1 MSINRSQE
9 LQSGDSSVFNDYKVT
24 EGSSNSTSQDAYA
37 RRQDQGFNDLE
48 NYNTYSW
55 TKPYSIPL
63 QAVKNRMGTI
73 VQDVTKLLSTYEQNL
88 KNVYLNPYLDPGL
101 EDSHF
106 HIWDELNTNNKT
118 LIEEYFPPSTVTG
131 TDEFW
136 QRNKEA
142 FEDAG
147 KEGVMYIG
155 GNQYFDERTG
165 QYVYPPDLENHLSNV
180 IYPEYVSFS
189 QYLYAEK
196 HGCRG
201 CRKFVKDYDRL
212 ISHSVFVHLFDFR
225 YFLKLLLHEANYIN
239 NSLTYDFGDIYE
251 DESQQ
256 QAASFYFSWA
266 EMAAHYTKVIAEQL
280 TQGQDYLSSSEVDY
294 VSKKQAAQFQAF
306 FSIRVA
312 SYTEGIDNVLFS
324 LKKELMD
331 NSEIFYERYV
341 TPSLKF
347 KSSVSAPLELDIQT
361 TNLKTEAPVLA
372 EEIITAVNAF
382 KGNFGSIL
390 SDMIQRRSNLRSK
403 FDRLVSLNLQR
414 KKYISYID
422 QLSTKASTRPR
433 ILIEVKEDNTSS
445 IFDRIIID
453 ENRNQTLK
461 SSHGLL
467 DDLGED
473 SHPQYLMRSGGAIF
487 GNIEVADKVTIDGV
501 DLSAHAHTGQD
512 GSMRI
517 RSTDIDYSSPR
528 EETDLFG
535 STVVGEMQVTVSS
548 FVPDIRTGGMPVVD
562 VVLDI
567 EIPDEIDGRY
577 EYEIVYIEI

>member
-24 EGSSNSTSQDAYA
+24 EGSSNSTSQDAYE
-37 RRQDQGFNDLE
+37 RRQEQGFNDLE

-55 TKPYSIPL
+55 TKPYTVPL
-63 QAVKNRMGTI
+63 KSVKNRMGTVVRDI
-73 VQDVTKLLSTYEQNL
+73 TELLSTYEQNL

-101 EDSHF
+101 EDSHY
-106 HIWDELNTNNKT
+106 HIWDELHTNNKS
-118 LIEEYFPPSTVTG
+118 LVEEYIPSIDEPAEGEMTIAVEDSPLFITDDDPIIDISFGLYTPP
-131 TDEFW
+131 TDPM
-136 QRNKEA
+136 NSKA
-142 FEDAG
+142 SLA
-147 KEGVMYIG
+147 
-155 GNQYFDERTG
+155 
-165 QYVYPPDLENHLSNV
+165 YPK
-180 IYPEYVSFS
+180 YVSFS

-225 YFLKLLLHEANYIN
+225 YFLKLLLHEANNIK
-239 NSLTYDFGDIYE
+239 NSLTYDFGDTYE

-280 TQGQDYLSSSEVDY
+280 SQGQDYLSSSEVDY
-294 VSKKQAAQFQAF
+294 ISKKQAAQFQAF

-312 SYTEGIDNVLFS
+312 SYTEAIDNVLFS

-341 TPSLKF
+341 SPSLKF
-347 KSSVSAPLELDIQT
+347 KLNVSGPLEIDIQT
-361 TNLKTEAPVLA
+361 TSLKTEAPVLA
-372 EEIITAVNAF
+372 QEIITAVNAL

-403 FDRLVSLNLQR
+403 FDRLTSLNLQR

-422 QLSTKASTRPR
+422 QLSAKASTRPR
-433 ILIEVKEDNTSS
+433 ILIEIKEDKTSS
-445 IFDRIIID
+445 IFDRVIID

-467 DDLGED
+467 DDLSED
-473 SHPQYLMRSGGAIF
+473 SHPQYLLRSGGSIF
-487 GNIEVADKVTIDGV
+487 GNIEIADRVTVDGV
-501 DLSAHAHTGQD
+501 DISAHAHTGED
-512 GSMRI
+512 GSIRI
-517 RSTDIDYSSPR
+517 KSTDIDYDTPR
-528 EETDLFG
+528 EEIDLF
-535 STVVGEMQVTVSS
+535 STSTAGEMQVTVSS
-548 FVPDIRTGGMPVVD
+548 FIPDIRTGGVPVVD
-562 VVLDI
+562 VVLNI
-567 EIPDEIDGRY
+567 AIPDEIDGRY

>member
-9 LQSGDSSVFNDYKVT
+9 LQSGDSSVFNDYSVS
-24 EGSSNSTSQDAYA
+24 EGSSNSTSQDAYE
-37 RRQDQGFNDLE
+37 RRQDEGFNDIE

-55 TKPYSIPL
+55 TKPYTIPL
-63 QAVKNRMGTI
+63 KSVKNRMSTVVRDI
-73 VQDVTKLLSTYEQNL
+73 TELLSTYEQNL

-106 HIWDELNTNNKT
+106 HIWDELHTNNKS
-118 LIEEYFPPSTVTG
+118 LVEEYIPATTQPAQGEVT
-131 TDEFW
+131 TAVEDSPLF
-136 QRNKEA
+136 
-142 FEDAG
+142 DAG
-147 KEGVMYIG
+147 DDTVIDISFGLYTPPTDSDNK
-155 GNQYFDERTG
+155 TKTLA
-165 QYVYPPDLENHLSNV
+165 YPK
-180 IYPEYVSFS
+180 YVSFS

-225 YFLKLLLHEANYIN
+225 YFLKLLLHEANNIK
-239 NSLTYDFGDIYE
+239 NSLTYDFGDTYE

-280 TQGQDYLSSSEVDY
+280 SQGQDYLSSSEVDY
-294 VSKKQAAQFQAF
+294 ISKKQAAQFQAF

-341 TPSLKF
+341 SPSLKF
-347 KSSVSAPLELDIQT
+347 KLNVSAPLELDIQT

-372 EEIITAVNAF
+372 EEIITAVNAL

-390 SDMIQRRSNLRSK
+390 SDMVQRRSNLRSK
-403 FDRLVSLNLQR
+403 FDRLTSLNLQR

-422 QLSTKASTRPR
+422 QLSAKASTRPR
-433 ILIEVKEDNTSS
+433 ILIEVKEDKTST
-445 IFDRIIID
+445 IFDRVIID

-467 DDLGED
+467 DDLNEN
-473 SHPQYLMRSGGAIF
+473 SHPQYLLRSGGSIF
-487 GNIEVADKVTIDGV
+487 GNVEVTDKVTIDGV
-501 DLSAHAHTGQD
+501 DLNLHAHTGQD

-517 RSTDIDYSSPR
+517 KSTDIDYETPR
-528 EETDLFG
+528 EDTELFG
-535 STVVGEMQVTVSS
+535 ASTVGEMQVSVSA

-567 EIPDEIDGRY
+567 EIPDEIDGKY

>member
-9 LQSGDSSVFNDYKVT
+9 LQSGDSSVFNDYRVS

-37 RRQDQGFNDLE
+37 RRQEEGFNDLD

-55 TKPYSIPL
+55 NKPYTIPL
-63 QAVKNRMGTI
+63 KSVKNRMSTV
-73 VQDVTKLLSTYEQNL
+73 VQDITELLSTYEQNL

-106 HIWDELNTNNKT
+106 HIWDELSSNNKS
-118 LIEEYFPPSTVTG
+118 LVEEYFPASTQSTQGEMTTAVEEV
-131 TDEFW
+131 DET
-136 QRNKEA
+136 
-142 FEDAG
+142 DAG
-147 KEGVMYIG
+147 DDTVIDVSFGLYTPPTDPD
-155 GNQYFDERTG
+155 NNTTSL
-165 QYVYPPDLENHLSNV
+165 VYPQ
-180 IYPEYVSFS
+180 YVSFS

-225 YFLKLLLHEANYIN
+225 YFLKLLLHEANNIK
-239 NSLTYDFGDIYE
+239 NSLTYDFGDTYE

-280 TQGQDYLSSSEVDY
+280 SEGQDYLSTSEVDY
-294 VSKKQAAQFQAF
+294 ISKKQAAQFQAF

-341 TPSLKF
+341 SPSLKF
-347 KSSVSAPLELDIQT
+347 KLNVSAPLELDIQT
-361 TNLKTEAPVLA
+361 TNLSNEAPVLA
-372 EEIITAVNAF
+372 SEIITAVNAL

-390 SDMIQRRSNLRSK
+390 SDMVQRRSNLRSK

-422 QLSTKASTRPR
+422 QLSAKASTRPR
-433 ILIEVKEDNTSS
+433 ILIEVKEDKTSS
-445 IFDRIIID
+445 IFDRVVID
-453 ENRNQTLK
+453 ENKNQNLK

-467 DDLGED
+467 DDLDENN
-473 SHPQYLMRSGGAIF
+473 HPQYLLRGGGNIF
-487 GNIEVADKVTIDGV
+487 GNIEVQDRVTIDGV
-501 DLSAHAHTGQD
+501 DISAHAHTGED

-517 RSTDIDYSSPR
+517 KSTDIDYETPR
-528 EETDLFG
+528 EDTELFG
-535 STVVGEMQVTVSS
+535 ASNVGEMQVTVDS

-562 VVLDI
+562 VVLNI

-577 EYEIVYIEI
+577 EYEIVYVEI

>member
-24 EGSSNSTSQDAYA
+24 EGSSNSTSQDAYE
-37 RRQDQGFNDLE
+37 RRQEQGFNDLE

-55 TKPYSIPL
+55 TKPYTVPL
-63 QAVKNRMGTI
+63 KSVKNRMGTVVRDI
-73 VQDVTKLLSTYEQNL
+73 TELLSTYEQNL

-101 EDSHF
+101 EDSHY
-106 HIWDELNTNNKT
+106 HIWDELHTNNKS
-118 LIEEYFPPSTVTG
+118 LVEEYIPSIDEPAEGEMTIAVEDSPLFITDDDPIIDISFGLYTPP
-131 TDEFW
+131 TDPM
-136 QRNKEA
+136 NSKA
-142 FEDAG
+142 SLA
-147 KEGVMYIG
+147 
-155 GNQYFDERTG
+155 
-165 QYVYPPDLENHLSNV
+165 YPK
-180 IYPEYVSFS
+180 YVSFS

-225 YFLKLLLHEANYIN
+225 YFLKLLLHEANNIK
-239 NSLTYDFGDIYE
+239 NSLTYDFGDTYE

-280 TQGQDYLSSSEVDY
+280 SQGQDYLSSSEVDY
-294 VSKKQAAQFQAF
+294 ISKKQAAQFQAF

-312 SYTEGIDNVLFS
+312 SYTEAIDNVLFS

-341 TPSLKF
+341 SPSLKF
-347 KSSVSAPLELDIQT
+347 KLNVSGPLEIDIQT
-361 TNLKTEAPVLA
+361 TSLKTEAPVLA
-372 EEIITAVNAF
+372 QEIITAVNAL

-403 FDRLVSLNLQR
+403 FDRLTSLNLQR

-422 QLSTKASTRPR
+422 QLSAKASTRPR
-433 ILIEVKEDNTSS
+433 ILIEIKEDKTSS
-445 IFDRIIID
+445 IFDRVIID

-467 DDLGED
+467 DDLSED
-473 SHPQYLMRSGGAIF
+473 SHPQYLLRSGGSIF
-487 GNIEVADKVTIDGV
+487 GNIEIADRVTVDGV
-501 DLSAHAHTGQD
+501 DISAHAHTGED
-512 GSMRI
+512 GSIRI
-517 RSTDIDYSSPR
+517 KSTDIDYDTPR
-528 EETDLFG
+528 EEIDLF
-535 STVVGEMQVTVSS
+535 STSTAGEMQVTVSS
-548 FVPDIRTGGMPVVD
+548 FIPDIRTGGVPVVD
-562 VVLDI
+562 VVLNI
-567 EIPDEIDGRY
+567 AIPDEIEGRY

>member
-9 LQSGDSSVFNDYKVT
+9 LQSGDSSVFNDYRVS

-37 RRQDQGFNDLE
+37 RRQEEGFNDLD

-55 TKPYSIPL
+55 NKPYTIPL
-63 QAVKNRMGTI
+63 KSVKNRMSTV
-73 VQDVTKLLSTYEQNL
+73 VQDITELLSTYEQNL

-106 HIWDELNTNNKT
+106 HIWDELSSNNKS
-118 LIEEYFPPSTVTG
+118 LVEEYFPASTQSTQGEMTTAVEEV
-131 TDEFW
+131 DET
-136 QRNKEA
+136 
-142 FEDAG
+142 DAG
-147 KEGVMYIG
+147 DDTVIDVSFGLYTPPTDPD
-155 GNQYFDERTG
+155 NNTTSL
-165 QYVYPPDLENHLSNV
+165 VYPQ
-180 IYPEYVSFS
+180 YVSFS

-225 YFLKLLLHEANYIN
+225 YFLKLLLHEANNIK
-239 NSLTYDFGDIYE
+239 NSLTYDFGDTYE

-280 TQGQDYLSSSEVDY
+280 SEGQDYLSTSEVDY
-294 VSKKQAAQFQAF
+294 ISKKQAAQFQAF

-341 TPSLKF
+341 SPSLKF
-347 KSSVSAPLELDIQT
+347 KLNVSAPLELDIQT
-361 TNLKTEAPVLA
+361 TNLSNQAPVLA
-372 EEIITAVNAF
+372 SEIITAVNAL

-390 SDMIQRRSNLRSK
+390 SDMVQRRSNLRSK

-422 QLSTKASTRPR
+422 QLSAKASTRPR
-433 ILIEVKEDNTSS
+433 ILIEVKEDKTSS
-445 IFDRIIID
+445 IFDRVVID
-453 ENRNQTLK
+453 ENKNQNLK

-467 DDLGED
+467 DDLDENN
-473 SHPQYLMRSGGAIF
+473 HPQYLLRGGGNIF
-487 GNIEVADKVTIDGV
+487 GNIEVQDRVTIDGV
-501 DLSAHAHTGQD
+501 DISAHAHTGED

-517 RSTDIDYSSPR
+517 KSTDIDYETPR
-528 EETDLFG
+528 EDTELFG
-535 STVVGEMQVTVSS
+535 ASNVGEMQVTVDS

-562 VVLDI
+562 VVLNI

-577 EYEIVYIEI
+577 EYEIVYVEI

>member
-9 LQSGDSSVFNDYKVT
+9 LQSGDSSIFNDYRVA
-24 EGSSNSTSQDAYA
+24 EGSSNSTSQDAYE
-37 RRQDQGFNDLE
+37 RRQEEDFNDLD

-55 TKPYSIPL
+55 NKPYTIPIKS
-63 QAVKNRMGTI
+63 VKNRMSTVVRDI
-73 VQDVTKLLSTYEQNL
+73 TELLSTYEQNL

-106 HIWDELNTNNKT
+106 YIWDELHTNNKS
-118 LIEEYFPPSTVTG
+118 LVEEYLPAITQPNTNEVT
-131 TDEFW
+131 TAVE
-136 QRNKEA
+136 QVTET
-142 FEDAG
+142 DAG
-147 KEGVMYIG
+147 EDTIIDVSFGLYTPPTDPD
-155 GNQYFDERTG
+155 NNTANL
-165 QYVYPPDLENHLSNV
+165 VYPK
-180 IYPEYVSFS
+180 YVSFS

-225 YFLKLLLHEANYIN
+225 YFLKLLLHEANNIK
-239 NSLTYDFGDIYE
+239 NSLTYDFGDTYE

-280 TQGQDYLSSSEVDY
+280 SEGQDYLSTSEVDY
-294 VSKKQAAQFQAF
+294 ISKKQAAQFQAF

-341 TPSLKF
+341 SPSLKF
-347 KSSVSAPLELDIQT
+347 KLNVSAPLELDIQT
-361 TNLKTEAPVLA
+361 TNLSTEAPVLA
-372 EEIITAVNAF
+372 SEIITAVNAL

-390 SDMIQRRSNLRSK
+390 SDMVQRRSNLRSK

-422 QLSTKASTRPR
+422 QLSAKASTRPR
-433 ILIEVKEDNTSS
+433 ILIEVKEDSTSA
-445 IFDRIIID
+445 IFDRVVID
-453 ENRNQTLK
+453 ENKNQSLK

-467 DDLGED
+467 DDLNEN
-473 SHPQYLMRSGGAIF
+473 SHPQYLLRGGGSIF
-487 GNIEVADKVTIDGV
+487 GNIEVLDRVTIDGV
-501 DLSAHAHTGQD
+501 DISAHAHTGED

-517 RSTDIDYSSPR
+517 KSTDIDYETPR
-528 EETDLFG
+528 EDTELFG
-535 STVVGEMQVTVSS
+535 ASNVGEMQVTVDS

-562 VVLDI
+562 VVLNI

-577 EYEIVYIEI
+577 EYEIVYVEI

>member
-48 NYNTYSW
+48 NYNSYSW

-63 QAVKNRMGTI
+63 QSVKNRMGI
-73 VQDVTKLLSTYEQNL
+73 VVQDITQLLSTYEQNL

-106 HIWDELNTNNKT
+106 HIWDELNTNNKA
-118 LIEEYFPPSTVTG
+118 LIEEYFPPSVVTDVG
-131 TDEFW
+131 E
-136 QRNKEA
+136 
-142 FEDAG
+142 
-147 KEGVMYIG
+147 EGVAYVG
-155 GNQYFDERTG
+155 GSQYFDETTG
-165 QYVYPPDLENHLSNV
+165 QYIEAPDLENYLSNV

-201 CRKFVKDYDRL
+201 CRKFIKDYDRL

-266 EMAAHYTKVIAEQL
+266 EMAAHYTKVIADQL

-347 KSSVSAPLELDIQT
+347 KSHVSAPLELDIQT
-361 TNLKTEAPVLA
+361 TNLKSEAPVLA

-390 SDMIQRRSNLRSK
+390 SDMVQRRSNLRSK

-422 QLSTKASTRPR
+422 QLSAKASTRPR

-445 IFDRIIID
+445 IFDRVIID

-467 DDLGED
+467 DDLSED
-473 SHPQYLMRSGGAIF
+473 SHPQYLMRSGGNIS
-487 GNIEVADKVTIDGV
+487 GNIDVTDKITIDGV
-501 DLSAHAHTGQD
+501 DLSAHAHTGED

-535 STVVGEMQVTVSS
+535 ESTVGEMQVTVSS
-548 FVPDIRTGGMPVVD
+548 FVPDIRTGGVPVVD
-562 VVLDI
+562 VVLNI
-567 EIPDEIDGRY
+567 EIPDEIDGIY

>member
-9 LQSGDSSVFNDYKVT
+9 LQSGDSSVFNDYRVS

-37 RRQDQGFNDLE
+37 RRQEEGFNDLD

-55 TKPYSIPL
+55 NKPYTIPL
-63 QAVKNRMGTI
+63 KSVKNRMSTV
-73 VQDVTKLLSTYEQNL
+73 VQDITELLSTYEQNL

-106 HIWDELNTNNKT
+106 HIWDELSSNNKS
-118 LIEEYFPPSTVTG
+118 LVEEYFPASTQSTQGEMTTAVEEV
-131 TDEFW
+131 DET
-136 QRNKEA
+136 
-142 FEDAG
+142 DAG
-147 KEGVMYIG
+147 DDTVIDVSFGLYTPPTDPD
-155 GNQYFDERTG
+155 NNTTSL
-165 QYVYPPDLENHLSNV
+165 VYPQ
-180 IYPEYVSFS
+180 YVSFS

-225 YFLKLLLHEANYIN
+225 YFLKLLLHEANNIK
-239 NSLTYDFGDIYE
+239 NSLTYDFGDTYE

-280 TQGQDYLSSSEVDY
+280 SQGQDYLSSSEVDY
-294 VSKKQAAQFQAF
+294 ISKKQAAQFQAF

-341 TPSLKF
+341 SPSLKF
-347 KSSVSAPLELDIQT
+347 KLNVSAPLELDIQT
-361 TNLKTEAPVLA
+361 TNLKNEAPVLA
-372 EEIITAVNAF
+372 SEIITAVNAL

-390 SDMIQRRSNLRSK
+390 SDMVQRRSNLRSK

-433 ILIEVKEDNTSS
+433 ILIEVKEDNTST
-445 IFDRIIID
+445 IFDRVIID
-453 ENRNQTLK
+453 ENKNQSLK

-467 DDLGED
+467 DDLSD
-473 SHPQYLMRSGGAIF
+473 NSHPQYLLRSGGSIF
-487 GNIEVADKVTIDGV
+487 GNIEVQDKVTIDGV
-501 DLSAHAHTGQD
+501 DISAHAHTGED
-512 GSMRI
+512 GSIRI
-517 RSTDIDYSSPR
+517 KSTDIDYETPR
-528 EETDLFG
+528 EDTELLEL
-535 STVVGEMQVTVSS
+535 SSIGEMQVTVES

-562 VVLDI
+562 VVLNI

-577 EYEIVYIEI
+577 EYEIAYLEI

>member
-24 EGSSNSTSQDAYA
+24 EGSSNSTSQDAHE
-37 RRQDQGFNDLE
+37 RRQEQTFNDLE

-55 TKPYSIPL
+55 TKPYTIPL
-63 QAVKNRMGTI
+63 KVVKNRMDI
-73 VQDVTKLLSTYEQNL
+73 VVQDITQLLSTYEQNL

-106 HIWDELNTNNKT
+106 HIWDELHKNNKS
-118 LIEEYFPPSTVTG
+118 LVEEYIPATTQSGEGEMSIQPVLSDADEDTVIDISFGLFTPPGDLADNTITL
-131 TDEFW
+131 
-136 QRNKEA
+136 A
-142 FEDAG
+142 
-147 KEGVMYIG
+147 
-155 GNQYFDERTG
+155 
-165 QYVYPPDLENHLSNV
+165 YPN
-180 IYPEYVSFS
+180 YVSFS

-212 ISHSVFVHLFDFR
+212 MSHSVFVHLFDFR
-225 YFLKLLLHEANYIN
+225 YFLKLLLHEANYIK

-280 TQGQDYLSSSEVDY
+280 TQGQDYLSISEVDY
-294 VSKKQAAQFQAF
+294 ISKKQAAQFQAF

-312 SYTEGIDNVLFS
+312 SYTEGVDNVLFS

-341 TPSLKF
+341 SPSLKF
-347 KSSVSAPLELDIQT
+347 KSNVSAPLELDIQT
-361 TNLKTEAPVLA
+361 TNLKNEAPVLA
-372 EEIITAVNAF
+372 QEIITAVNAF
-382 KGNFGSIL
+382 QGNFGSIL
-390 SDMIQRRSNLRSK
+390 SDMVQRRSNLRSK
-403 FDRLVSLNLQR
+403 FDRLISLNLQR

-422 QLSTKASTRPR
+422 QLSIKASTRPR

-445 IFDRIIID
+445 IFDRVVID
-453 ENRNQTLK
+453 ENRNETLK
-461 SSHGLL
+461 SSHGIL
-467 DDLGED
+467 DDLNED
-473 SHPQYLMRSGGAIF
+473 SHPQYLLRSGGAIF
-487 GNIEVADKVTIDGV
+487 GNIEIADGVTIDGV
-501 DLSAHAHTGQD
+501 DISAHAHTGED
-512 GSMRI
+512 GSFKI
-517 RSTDIDYSSPR
+517 KSTDIDYDTPR
-528 EETDLFG
+528 EEIDLF
-535 STVVGEMQVTVSS
+535 STSTVGEMQVTVSS
-548 FVPDIRTGGMPVVD
+548 FIPDIRTGGVPVVD
-562 VVLDI
+562 VVLNI
-567 EIPDEIDGRY
+567 QIPDEIDGRY

>member
-1 MSINRSQE
+1 
-9 LQSGDSSVFNDYKVT
+9 VA
-24 EGSSNSTSQDAYA
+24 EGSSNSTSQDAYD
-37 RRQDQGFNDLE
+37 RRQDQTFNDLE

-55 TKPYSIPL
+55 TKPYEIPL
-63 QAVKNRMGTI
+63 QAVKNRMGTV
-73 VQDVTKLLSTYEQNL
+73 VQDITQLLSTYEQNL
-88 KNVYLNPYLDPGL
+88 KNVYLNPYLDSGL

-106 HIWDELNTNNKT
+106 HIWDELKTNNKT
-118 LIEEYFPPSTVTG
+118 LIEEYFPPSVVT
-131 TDEFW
+131 
-136 QRNKEA
+136 
-142 FEDAG
+142 DAG
-147 KEGVMYIG
+147 EEGVMYIG
-155 GNQYFDERTG
+155 GSQYFDERTG
-165 QYVYPPDLENHLSNV
+165 QYVYPSDLENHLSNV
-180 IYPEYVSFS
+180 VYPKYVSFS

-225 YFLKLLLHEANYIN
+225 YFLKLLLHEANYIK

-341 TPSLKF
+341 SPSLKF

-361 TNLKTEAPVLA
+361 TNLKNEAPVLA

-390 SDMIQRRSNLRSK
+390 SDMVQRRSNLRSK

-422 QLSTKASTRPR
+422 QLSAKASTRPR

-467 DDLGED
+467 DDLSED

-487 GNIEVADKVTIDGV
+487 GNIEVADKITIDGV
-501 DLSAHAHTGQD
+501 DLSAHAHTGED

-535 STVVGEMQVTVSS
+535 STVVGEMQVTISS

>member
-9 LQSGDSSVFNDYKVT
+9 LQSGDSSVFNDYRVS

-37 RRQDQGFNDLE
+37 RRQEEGFNDLD

-55 TKPYSIPL
+55 NKPYTIPL
-63 QAVKNRMGTI
+63 KSVKNRMSTV
-73 VQDVTKLLSTYEQNL
+73 VQDITELLSTYEQNL

-106 HIWDELNTNNKT
+106 HIWDELSSNNKS
-118 LIEEYFPPSTVTG
+118 LVEEYFPASTQSTQGEMTTAVEEV
-131 TDEFW
+131 DET
-136 QRNKEA
+136 
-142 FEDAG
+142 DAG
-147 KEGVMYIG
+147 DDTVIDVSFGLYTPPTDPD
-155 GNQYFDERTG
+155 NNTTSL
-165 QYVYPPDLENHLSNV
+165 VYPQ
-180 IYPEYVSFS
+180 YVSFS

-225 YFLKLLLHEANYIN
+225 YFLKLLLHEANNIK
-239 NSLTYDFGDIYE
+239 NSLTYDFGDTYE

-280 TQGQDYLSSSEVDY
+280 SEGQDYLSTSEVDY
-294 VSKKQAAQFQAF
+294 ISKKQAAQFQAF

-341 TPSLKF
+341 SPSLKF
-347 KSSVSAPLELDIQT
+347 KLNVSAPLELDIQT
-361 TNLKTEAPVLA
+361 TNLSNQAPVLA
-372 EEIITAVNAF
+372 SEIITAVNAL

-390 SDMIQRRSNLRSK
+390 SDMVQRRSNLRSK

-422 QLSTKASTRPR
+422 QLSAKASTRPR
-433 ILIEVKEDNTSS
+433 ILIEVKEDKTSS
-445 IFDRIIID
+445 IFDRVVID
-453 ENRNQTLK
+453 ENKNQNLK

-467 DDLGED
+467 DDLDENN
-473 SHPQYLMRSGGAIF
+473 HPQYLLRGGGNIF
-487 GNIEVADKVTIDGV
+487 GNIEVQDRVTIDGV
-501 DLSAHAHTGQD
+501 DISAHAHTGED

-517 RSTDIDYSSPR
+517 KSTDIDYETPR
-528 EETDLFG
+528 EDTELFG
-535 STVVGEMQVTVSS
+535 ASNIGEMQVTVDS

-562 VVLDI
+562 VVLNI

-577 EYEIVYIEI
+577 EYEIVYVEI

>member
-48 NYNTYSW
+48 NYNSYSW

-63 QAVKNRMGTI
+63 QAVKNRMGI
-73 VQDVTKLLSTYEQNL
+73 VVQDITQLLSTYEQNL

-106 HIWDELNTNNKT
+106 HIWDELNTNNKA
-118 LIEEYFPPSTVTG
+118 LIEEYFPPSVVT
-131 TDEFW
+131 
-136 QRNKEA
+136 
-142 FEDAG
+142 DAG
-147 KEGVMYIG
+147 EEGVMYVG
-155 GNQYFDERTG
+155 GSQYFDETTG
-165 QYVYPPDLENHLSNV
+165 QYIEAPDLDKHLSNA

-189 QYLYAEK
+189 EYLYAEE

-212 ISHSVFVHLFDFR
+212 MSHSVFVHLFDFR
-225 YFLKLLLHEANYIN
+225 YFLKLLLHEANYIK

-266 EMAAHYTKVIAEQL
+266 EMAAHYTKVIADQL
-280 TQGQDYLSSSEVDY
+280 AQGQDYLSSSEVDY

-312 SYTEGIDNVLFS
+312 SYTEGVDNVLFS

-331 NSEIFYERYV
+331 NSQVFYERYV
-341 TPSLKF
+341 SPSLKF
-347 KSSVSAPLELDIQT
+347 KSNVSAPLELDIQT
-361 TNLKTEAPVLA
+361 TNLRSEAPVLA

-403 FDRLVSLNLQR
+403 FDRLVNLNLQR

-422 QLSTKASTRPR
+422 QLSAKASTRPK

-445 IFDRIIID
+445 IFDRVIID
-453 ENRNQTLK
+453 DNRNQTLK

-467 DDLGED
+467 DDLSED

-501 DLSAHAHTGQD
+501 DLSAHAHTGED

-562 VVLDI
+562 VVLNI
-567 EIPDEIDGRY
+567 EIPDEIDGIY